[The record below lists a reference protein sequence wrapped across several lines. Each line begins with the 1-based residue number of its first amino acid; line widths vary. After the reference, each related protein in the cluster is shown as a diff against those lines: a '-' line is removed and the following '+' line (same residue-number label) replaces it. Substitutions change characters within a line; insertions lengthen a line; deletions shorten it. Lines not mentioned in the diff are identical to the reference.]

1 MVDLLLVMA
10 LGFVGSFGHCVGMCG
25 PLAASFALAQSSDQ
39 PVHWQKQLHFH
50 VLLNLGR
57 ILSYGLIGAALGAL
71 SSVLVAGGELAGID
85 SALRRGIALFMG
97 CLLMG
102 LGLRQIRPQWLPQ
115 LPFLHPL
122 LTQGLHIRLNRAM
135 IGLTDHPR
143 WWTPAVLGMVWGLIP
158 CGFLYAAQ
166 IKAAATGD
174 VWLGGATLLFFGLG
188 TLPTLLVVGLSTAI
202 LSKDRRAQL
211 FQMGGWLMVIIGLL
225 TLLRTGDMT
234 DYSSHVALLSLI
246 LALVAR
252 PLSTL
257 SPVLLHYRRLLGV
270 GAFILSLM
278 HVLYVF
284 DHSLQWSGAA
294 IPFMLPLHQVGL
306 WIGGVAFVL
315 LMLLAATSSNWM
327 MQVLGQQ
334 WRRLHLLS
342 LPALLLA
349 GIHTGMMGSHY
360 LGGLEWTQVHYLR
373 TGAIALLILLVFLLR
388 CRWVWALLSVEK
400 LYGASAS
407 SK

>member
-1 MVDLLLVMA
+1 MDLLLVMA